1 MFNLLDTH
9 DHSRV
14 GELSVNNKTIE
25 TPSMF
30 YQNSFPGGGGDVNR
44 FITYTDLMN
53 NIIPVL
59 HNYFYLSNR
68 GTYKTRSG
76 LLIEDNES
84 INTYMLRL
92 RDFFCGQIQIQT
104 NKRQISTDP
113 PWISNQHTYNNLTIN
128 DWDPITLLDSG
139 SGNFLLTFIENLFD
153 ANNDAP
159 SPADVFAEFQ
169 NLTPEYFE
177 FCDHHTFDIMM
188 ALDYAEKNTDK
199 QWADRQ
205 ELQAIANRMT
215 HSAPA
220 NLELLQESLRQMQLK
235 EHDFDVFA
243 PIHGRDIA
251 QFTGF
256 TEQILEMEQAIGQKF
271 DGFGLAPPKDSTE
284 RVRIVR
290 AVRRTLEQNNDTRP
304 IHALGA
310 GAIRDVIP
318 LVFAGADM
326 FDNATSWRRAT
337 DGSGKVAKNVNDP
350 DATGSFSCFL
360 IPLVDRNGEVI
371 PTNQENVLGYAR
383 LNKIT
388 TNFSCDCDICN
399 EFSMHQIQ
407 ELYSQ
412 GSGSED
418 FNFAKIL
425 CYNHAINQ
433 YHFICGRLRNDIRD
447 GVGVTNLVNEIVD
460 PRLQNQTR
468 DIIASI

>member
-14 GELSVNNKTIE
+14 GELSVNNKKIE
-25 TPSMF
+25 TPTMF
-30 YQNSFPGGGGDVNR
+30 YQNSFPGGRGDVTR

-53 NIIPVL
+53 NYIPVL
-59 HNYFYLSNR
+59 HNHHWLSDR
-68 GTYKTRSG
+68 GQFVTPSN
-76 LLIEDNES
+76 LIIHENES
-84 INTYMLRL
+84 INEYMLRL
-92 RDFFCGQIQIQT
+92 RNIFCGQDRDEDGQIL
-104 NKRQISTDP
+104 NP
-113 PWISNQHTYNNLTIN
+113 PYFSNQHTYNNLTTN
-128 DWDPITLLDSG
+128 DWNPITLLDSG
-139 SGNFLLTFIENLFD
+139 AGNFLLASIEDLFRT
-153 ANNDAP
+153 NNVAP
-159 SPADVFAEFQ
+159 QPSDVFAEF
-169 NLTPEYFE
+169 LKLIHTEYFE
-177 FCDHHTFDIMM
+177 FCDHHAFDMMM

-235 EHDFDVFA
+235 EYDFDVFA

-251 QFTGF
+251 QFTDF

-271 DGFGLAPPKDSTE
+271 DGFGLVPPKKSIE

-290 AVRRTLEQNNDTRP
+290 TVRNTLEQHQDNRP

-326 FDNATSWRRAT
+326 FDNATSWRRIT
-337 DGSGKVAKNVNDP
+337 DGSGKFAKNVNDP
-350 DATGSFSCFL
+350 NAEGSFSCFL

-371 PTNQENVLGYAR
+371 PTNDENVLGYAR
-383 LNKIT
+383 LNRIT

-399 EFSMHQIQ
+399 EFSMDQIKD
-407 ELYSQ
+407 LYSQ

-433 YHFICGRLRNDIRD
+433 YHFICSRLRNDIRA
-447 GVGVTNLVNEIVD
+447 GVDVMNLVNEIAD
-460 PRLQNQTR
+460 PRLQNNTR
-468 DIIASI
+468 AIINAL